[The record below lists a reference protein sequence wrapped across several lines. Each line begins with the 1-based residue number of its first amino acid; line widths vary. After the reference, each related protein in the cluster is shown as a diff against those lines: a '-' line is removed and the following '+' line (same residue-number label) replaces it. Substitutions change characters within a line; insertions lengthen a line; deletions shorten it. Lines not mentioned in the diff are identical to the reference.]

1 MFKVAHIQ
9 DISLKQW
16 IARMPDKM
24 AEAHLKLSA
33 AIVRQAPQTEEG
45 VIYRASASFAKRA

>member
-1 MFKVAHIQ
+1 MFKVPRVQ

-16 IARMPDKM
+16 IARIPDKM

-33 AIVRQAPQTEEG
+33 AIVRQAPQTDEG

>member
-1 MFKVAHIQ
+1 MFKAPRFQ
-9 DISLKQW
+9 DISVSQG

-33 AIVRQAPQTEEG
+33 AIVRQAPQTDEG